1 MSTFETAR
9 TGLMWDATSLPNAF
23 ICEYMPSA
31 PEGYVKVYL
40 YGLMLTHSGLAEDGD
55 MLSEMSRALQ
65 MSQTEIEH
73 ALRYWER
80 SRLVERIQD
89 RPPRYRFTSVVLAQ
103 LGREQIPRDENFE
116 AFGQSL
122 YAIFGDRRKIHGS
135 DIAMAYEWVEKEGL
149 RPEIVLMLINH
160 MISTHGVNFSFK
172 TAQRVAVELCAKQV
186 QTVEQAEL
194 IFSRSEAAMQGTR
207 KVLNHLGIT
216 RNPSMDE
223 IDLYVK
229 WTVEWGFTP
238 KAILEACRET
248 TSSHTPTFA
257 YLDKILEGLYERSNG
272 RKLTDKQVQKSLL
285 DENTLQSQIRDV
297 LHAMGLTRAVI
308 DEGVKAFYLSLLEK
322 GDHAWVLLGAQMV
335 GRRADPSLDSL
346 QRMLD
351 TWVDLQ
357 LTTVEAVNLYLAE
370 VKQLNTELQ
379 TLMKKAGSESG
390 RTQANRARLKQWK
403 YEWKLP
409 QALIE
414 LAAEYANGKKDVG
427 AYMHKLLSDWHAQ
440 SIANVEEAR
449 ASHERHLS
457 GLSQKPSATVPA
469 QKRVIEQQYEQRT
482 YDPDDLNAIP
492 PEQLEEMNKL

>member
-1 MSTFETAR
+1 M
-9 TGLMWDATSLPNAF
+9 
-23 ICEYMPSA
+23 
-31 PEGYVKVYL
+31 KVYL
-40 YGLMLTHSGLAEDGD
+40 YGLMLTHSGLAQDSD
-55 MLSEMSRALQ
+55 MLSEMSKALQ
-65 MSQTEIEH
+65 MDRPEIEH
-73 ALRYWER
+73 AMRYWER

-122 YAIFGDRRKIHGS
+122 YALFGDRRKIHGS

-172 TAQRVAVELCAKQV
+172 TAQRMAVELCAKQV

-257 YLDKILEGLYERSNG
+257 YLDKILEGLYTRSDG
-272 RKLTDKQVQKSLL
+272 QKLNDKQVQKSLL
-285 DENTLQSQIRDV
+285 DENTLQSQIREV

-322 GDHAWVLLGAQMV
+322 GDHAWVLLGAQFV
-335 GRRADPSLDSL
+335 GRKTNPSLDQL
-346 QRMLD
+346 EMLLNSW
-351 TWVDLQ
+351 TEQQ
-357 LTTVEAVNLYLAE
+357 LTTVEAVNQHIAE
-370 VKQLNTELQ
+370 VEKLNLELHSI
-379 TLMKKAGSESG
+379 LSIAGSLKG
-390 RTQANRARLKQWK
+390 RTHENRTRLKQWK
-403 YEWKLP
+403 NEWNMP

-414 LAAEYANGKKDVG
+414 LAAEYAKGKSDVG
-427 AYMHKLLSDWHAQ
+427 AYMHKLLSGWHAE

-449 ASHERHLS
+449 VSHERHLS
-457 GLSQKPSATVPA
+457 GLSQKASTAAPA

-482 YDPDDLNAIP
+482 YDPAKYDDIP
-492 PEQLEEMNKL
+492 PEQLEEMKKL